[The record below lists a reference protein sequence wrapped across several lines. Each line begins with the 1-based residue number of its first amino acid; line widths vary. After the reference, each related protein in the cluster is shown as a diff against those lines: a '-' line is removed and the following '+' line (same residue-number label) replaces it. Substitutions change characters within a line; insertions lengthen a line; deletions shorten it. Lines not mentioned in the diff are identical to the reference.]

1 MGRVMKPRGDS
12 DQVMQIKGL
21 WVQGGLWGGR
31 LILRPSWDGC
41 TLQSAVLQHRYP
53 PEWYLVIVI
62 TIIAHAPVEIVD
74 GNGAV
79 DPTSFIVERD
89 GAIDSTG
96 IAVAF
101 DC

>member
-1 MGRVMKPRGDS
+1 MDVLFSPPYCSIGTLLSGTLLSLV
-12 DQVMQIKGL
+12 VVVVI
-21 WVQGGLWGGR
+21 
-31 LILRPSWDGC
+31 IL
-41 TLQSAVLQHRYP
+41 V
-53 PEWYLVIVI
+53 
-62 TIIAHAPVEIVD
+62 AHAPVEIVD